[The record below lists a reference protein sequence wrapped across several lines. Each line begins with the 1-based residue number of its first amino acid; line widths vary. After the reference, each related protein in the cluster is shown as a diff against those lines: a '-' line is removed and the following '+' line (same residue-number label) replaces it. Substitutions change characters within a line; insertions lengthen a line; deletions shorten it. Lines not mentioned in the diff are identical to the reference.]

1 MCSDKICCDKLL
13 IITEESEAMRK
24 KTELIS
30 LVPRRFG
37 LFTSQIN
44 PRGPRKG
51 RASLEQHI
59 APGYEAVN

>member
-1 MCSDKICCDKLL
+1 VIKVKCAVIKFAGNK
-13 IITEESEAMRK
+13 ESGAMRR